1 MVGWG
6 VGGAAAGGRKRRA
19 SLVVAAALLAG
30 CGGGGGPLEGAGGF
44 EPPAGAISAGEGE
57 IPDQVERVPS
67 YRLEAPRDGTPVTFR
82 MRVRNTGDEEVTI
95 TGVDGDKDIDGQF
108 VSERLVEGPVRLAPG
123 ATETVEV
130 SGRTGRCADRMA
142 GQVTTKIRQRLRYRQ
157 ASDDGTQDVDLKA
170 ILEVV
175 SPDDAGCPG
184 RGGG

>member
-1 MVGWG
+1 MRH
-6 VGGAAAGGRKRRA
+6 AG
-19 SLVVAAALLAG
+19 LVLAAALLAG

-67 YRLEAPRDGTPVTFR
+67 YRLEGPREDTPVTFR
-82 MRVRNTGDEEVTI
+82 MRVRNAGRDEVTI

-108 VSERLVEGPVRLAPG
+108 VSERLASGPVRLAPG
-123 ATETVEV
+123 VTETVEV
-130 SGRTGRCADRMA
+130 SGRTGRCADRLA
-142 GQVTTKIRQRLRYRQ
+142 GQVTQKIRQRLRYR
-157 ASDDGTQDVDLKA
+157 SGGDEHTQDVDLKA

-184 RGGG
+184 RGGR